1 MNLEIL
7 AVDLGEIVGLIVVVI
22 TILGSLI
29 NFLSNKN
36 QPQAPRP
43 QQRRPPQPPV
53 NRGDKISNEIEV
65 FLQEVTGRKPAPPV
79 AERPAPPRPAPAPQ
93 VQVPQP
99 RRVVTQQ
106 PMPTATPERKS
117 LPPVQ
122 PAPSQHRPVTTL
134 ADRQAPGTQDLGG
147 SVRAHLNEYM
157 ETRIEKQ
164 VANDLRDTVAA
175 NVQSHL
181 GQFTAS
187 KEPKRATTSVAAT
200 IERRAE
206 HPIVALLR
214 NPAGVRQAIIIKEV
228 LARPSATSRQRR
240 K

>member
-1 MNLEIL
+1 MNLELL

-93 VQVPQP
+93 MQAPQP
-99 RRVVTQQ
+99 RRVLTQ
-106 PMPTATPERKS
+106 PMQPTTPERKP
-117 LPPVQ
+117 LAPVE

-134 ADRQAPGTQDLGG
+134 ADRKAPGSQDLGNT
-147 SVRAHLNEYM
+147 VRTHLNEYM

-164 VANDLRDTVAA
+164 VAQDLRDTVAA
-175 NVQSHL
+175 QVQSHL
-181 GQFTAS
+181 GQFSGS
-187 KEPKRATTSVAAT
+187 KETKRATTSVAAT
-200 IERRAE
+200 IEQRAE